1 MLKTI
6 LQADFIL
13 GGGTAIAG
21 LLFSSWLSGFL
32 GLPADL
38 IIIIAIVTLAYAMVA
53 CVLAFQKAPVVPLLR
68 ILVYA
73 NWVWMLISLVLLVLF
88 YKGASVFG
96 VAFLVLQVIVVGGL
110 AYLEERCLRQQD

>member
-1 MLKTI
+1 MLSTI
-6 LQADFIL
+6 LRADFIL
-13 GGGTAIAG
+13 GGGTAMAG

-53 CVLAFQKAPVVPLLR
+53 GVLAFQKEPVVPLLM

-73 NWVWMLISLVLLVLF
+73 NWAWTLVSLVLLIVY

-96 VAFLVLQVIVVGGL
+96 VTFLVLQVVVVGGL
-110 AYLEERCLRQQD
+110 AYLEGRYLRQRP